1 MERRPEGRR
10 VSLVD
15 LALEGVDRG
24 GFHSRQPL
32 IGGFHLY
39 VPKRERPVAD
49 RTLSVRGDR
58 ETLLAI
64 DLEVLDL
71 IQIGL
76 RVPLTLHFRDCLSQ
90 ERLVVPHASEAIS
103 ALARPLARFGLS
115 QEVLNCR
122 DRVSRLIPL
131 VAIVERVRDVAE
143 LGISPE

>member
-10 VSLVD
+10 WISLD

-32 IGGFHLY
+32 ISGFDLY
-39 VPKRERPVAD
+39 VPERERPVAD
-49 RTLSVRGDR
+49 RTFRVRGDR

-76 RVPLTLHFRDCLSQ
+76 RVPLALNLGDCLS
-90 ERLVVPHASEAIS
+90 EKRLVVPHASEAIS

-115 QEVLNCR
+115 QEVLDCR
-122 DRVSRLIPL
+122 DRVNRLI
-131 VAIVERVRDVAE
+131 
-143 LGISPE
+143 